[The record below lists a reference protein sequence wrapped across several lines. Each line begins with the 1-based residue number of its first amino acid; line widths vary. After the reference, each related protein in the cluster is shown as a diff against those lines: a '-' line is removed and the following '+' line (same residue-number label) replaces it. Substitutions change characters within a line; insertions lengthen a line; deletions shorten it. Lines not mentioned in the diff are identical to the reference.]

1 MVQRLC
7 PEPSTVAFNLH
18 DMPRR
23 ANDPVG
29 NFRFSLELDQVQVA
43 GFAECS
49 GLTLET
55 KVLEYKE
62 GGNNSTTLK
71 FPETSSYG
79 NITLKRGV
87 SNSNDLMNWQL
98 DVAEGNFSINKR
110 SSNPNVAII
119 LQDEKGEAVRRWNLV
134 RPFPVKWVGP
144 DFKASGNEV
153 AIETL
158 EIAHEGL
165 EPQ

>member
-1 MVQRLC
+1 
-7 PEPSTVAFNLH
+7 
-18 DMPRR
+18 
-23 ANDPVG
+23 VG
-29 NFRFSLELDQVQVA
+29 NFRFSLELDQVHVA
-43 GFAECS
+43 GFAECA

-62 GGNNSTTLK
+62 GGNNATTLK
-71 FPETSSYG
+71 FPEASSYG

-87 SNSNDLMNWQL
+87 SSSNDLMNWQR
-98 DVAEGNFSINKR
+98 DVAAGTFSINKR
-110 SSNPNVAII
+110 SSNPKVAII
-119 LQDEKGEAVRRWNLV
+119 LKNEKGGTVRRWNLV

-165 EPQ
+165 QPQ

>member
-1 MVQRLC
+1 M
-7 PEPSTVAFNLH
+7 A
-18 DMPRR
+18 RR
-23 ANDPVG
+23 DGDPVG
-29 NFRFSLELDQVQVA
+29 AFRFSLELDQVHVA

-49 GLTLET
+49 GLMLET

-71 FPETSSYG
+71 FPEASSYG
-79 NITLKRGV
+79 NITLKRGI
-87 SNSNDLMNWQL
+87 SSSNDLMEWQL
-98 DVAEGNFSINKR
+98 DVASGTFSTNSR
-110 SSNPNVAII
+110 DSNPKVAII
-119 LQDEKGEAVRRWNLV
+119 LKNEKGKPVRRWSLV

-158 EIAHEGL
+158 EIAHEGI
-165 EPQ
+165 EPS